1 MPSMNHQ
8 DMIQRSHKRSKAL
21 GIEKDQVVSSK
32 ILTSVELKS
41 RLSKEE
47 TLLEIAKPFTSD
59 LYSYLEDSGF
69 IIVLTDHEGCILYTV
84 GDPEIIAMF
93 KTLNMVPGAYMD
105 EESIGTN
112 AMGTAISEDT
122 PIQITADEH
131 FIKAY
136 HGWTCSAAPIHDAA
150 GKMIGTLNLTG
161 KHNRVHS
168 HTLGLVVAAVKAIE
182 NKMRTDVIQKKLYD
196 ANHFAFSMMN
206 SLSYGVVA
214 IDMHDQIQWIND
226 TACRIFDIRRSQL
239 INTAIKSLFKDWHSV
254 KRIVSNKL
262 PFIDEEGRFELPGL
276 DDRFLFNA
284 LPIHAEAESLL
295 GFLLTFRSYSRVRNL
310 VNRYAGMQARYTFA
324 DIAGRSAA
332 IKKTVAY
339 AKTIANS
346 PSTILLTGE
355 SGTGKEVFAQSIH
368 NASARKEGRFV
379 AINCGAIAP
388 SLIESELFGY
398 VEGAFSGA
406 KKGGQMGKFELAD
419 GGTLFLDEIGEMSM
433 EMQVKLL
440 RALQENA
447 VTRVGGNTLI
457 PVQARII
464 AATHKDLEAEVRE
477 NRFRLDLFYRL
488 SVIPL
493 NIPALRE
500 RPDDIIPLARHFLN
514 LKSEALNKPRPEL
527 PAYLHQAMEN
537 YAWPGNIRELENFIE
552 KTVILGRMEFHPAQQ
567 TPSPATEQKTP
578 AETFIARPLH
588 EIEKET
594 IEKTITALHGN
605 LTQVAKTLGISRNAL
620 YQKISRHNIIYS
632 K

>member
-1 MPSMNHQ
+1 
-8 DMIQRSHKRSKAL
+8 MIRRSHQRSEAL
-21 GIEKDQVVSSK
+21 GVDKEQSISSK
-32 ILTSVELKS
+32 ILTPIELS
-41 RLSKEE
+41 RRLTEE
-47 TLLEIAKPFTSD
+47 QTFLEMATPFIED
-59 LYSYLEDSGF
+59 LYNYLENSGF
-69 IIVLTDHEGCILYTV
+69 IIVLTDQEGCILHTI
-84 GDPEIIAMF
+84 GDPDIIAMF
-93 KTLNMVPGAYMD
+93 KTMNMVPGAYMD
-105 EESIGTN
+105 EKSIGTN

-122 PIQITADEH
+122 AIQITADEH
-131 FIKAY
+131 FIKSY
-136 HGWTCSAAPIHDAA
+136 HGWTCSAAPIHDTEDRL
-150 GKMIGTLNLTG
+150 IGTLNLTG
-161 KHNRVHS
+161 RHDSVHPHS
-168 HTLGLVVAAVKAIE
+168 LGLVVAAVKAIE
-182 NKMRTDVIQKKLYD
+182 NKMSTDVIQKKLFD

-206 SLSYGVVA
+206 SLSYGVIA
-214 IDMHDQIQWIND
+214 IDLADQIQWIND
-226 TACRIFDIRRSQL
+226 TACRIFDIRRSDL
-239 INTAIKSLFKDWHSV
+239 INTEILSLFTDWRTV
-254 KRIVSNKL
+254 KRIVSNRL
-262 PFIDEEGRFELPGL
+262 PFIDEEGHFALPGME
-276 DDRFLFNA
+276 DRFLFNA
-284 LPIHAEAESLL
+284 LPIRSEDETLL

-324 DIAGRSAA
+324 DIAGRSEA
-332 IKKTVAY
+332 IQKTVAY
-339 AKTIANS
+339 AKTIANT
-346 PSTILLTGE
+346 PSTVLLTGE

-368 NASARKEGRFV
+368 NASARKNGRFV

-406 KKGGQMGKFELAD
+406 RKGGQMGKFELAD
-419 GGTLFLDEIGEMSM
+419 GGTLFLDEIGEMTM

-457 PVQARII
+457 PVNVRII

-500 RPDDIIPLARHFLN
+500 RSDDIIPLARHFLN

-527 PAYLHQAMEN
+527 PAHLHEALEN
-537 YAWPGNIRELENFIE
+537 YAWPGNIRELANFIE
-552 KTVILGRMEFHPAQQ
+552 KTVILGRMEFHPAAQP
-567 TPSPATEQKTP
+567 PSPAHAQQPP
-578 AETFIARPLH
+578 ADTFAPRPLH

-594 IEKTITALHGN
+594 IEKTIAALHGN
-605 LTQVAKTLGISRNAL
+605 LTQVARALGISRNAL